1 MIPLSEFCID
11 YLTKQSLKII
21 TISDTVATEPPRIVP
36 TATSQSAM
44 TKAIRIN
51 KPDKGLSTKQV

>member
-1 MIPLSEFCID
+1 MLTEFSIE

-21 TISDTVATEPPRIVP
+21 TISDTVATDPPRIVP

-44 TKAIRIN
+44 KKAIRIN
-51 KPDKGLSTKQV
+51 NPDKGLSTKQV